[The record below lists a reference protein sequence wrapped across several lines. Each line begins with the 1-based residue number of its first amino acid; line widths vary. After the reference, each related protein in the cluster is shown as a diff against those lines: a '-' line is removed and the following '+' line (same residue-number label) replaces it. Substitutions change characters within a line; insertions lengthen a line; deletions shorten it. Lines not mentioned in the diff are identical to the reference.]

1 MATHTIGEK
10 AGVISGCALLVDYML
25 TITVSLVSCADALFS
40 FLPMSLHHYKMGF
53 VVFLIVLLVV
63 LNARGVKESVLFLA
77 PIFMIFVLTHMVLLG
92 YGILSHTSNLRTRH
106 GRAFTAISATTWA
119 L

>member
-40 FLPMSLHHYKMGF
+40 FLPMSLHHYKIGF

-63 LNARGVKESVLFLA
+63 LNAEGREGVGPFPGAHIHHLCFDPRGPA
-77 PIFMIFVLTHMVLLG
+77 R
-92 YGILSHTSNLRTRH
+92 LRDTEPYV
-106 GRAFTAISATTWA
+106 RA
-119 L
+119 